1 MDDDGRRAGTR
12 EPLTMRTIERVTG
25 RALVV
30 SGVAAFLIVG
40 LSQGLITIN
49 L

>member
-12 EPLTMRTIERVTG
+12 EPLMRTIERITG